1 MNGLSA
7 EFEPYGALG
16 ELIERFHRCRQLRG
30 IGKGGKFLACRP
42 CRDLRQLQL
51 PSCLDRLHPNGAAC
65 VPFAPQAPS
74 HGVIFDAE
82 LTHGRGGRHRPPC
95 DDVGHLVQNFCVER
109 VQPGSSRRAASSALA
124 LYHVSEL
131 RFANWPELVFDP
143 FRLERRNGS
152 RMSRLL

>member
-51 PSCLDRLHPNGAAC
+51 PSCLDRLTRTG
-65 VPFAPQAPS
+65 
-74 HGVIFDAE
+74 
-82 LTHGRGGRHRPPC
+82 PPAF
-95 DDVGHLVQNFCVER
+95 HL
-109 VQPGSSRRAASSALA
+109 RRK
-124 LYHVSEL
+124 
-131 RFANWPELVFDP
+131 
-143 FRLERRNGS
+143 
-152 RMSRLL
+152 RLLMVSSSMPS